1 MKQIFFSNKE
11 NMLDRQVTLKTS
23 DQTQTSNT
31 KSDDIYVRNTLT
43 IESDYNSIKSSMVR
57 FEEQSNLQKFNTYSN
72 IVIKKYINDKIT
84 ALEIQ
89 NMITQ
94 LCALSEMVWQ
104 NEQQAGELKKYNVK
118 LQIKTVLMTDTSIT
132 QQIAE
137 TLLDDM
143 IDKTIQ
149 NNTKS
154 QLIQLAQN
162 ILKISVKA
170 SGCLSSCFK

>member
-1 MKQIFFSNKE
+1 M
-11 NMLDRQVTLKTS
+11 MDRQVTQSLKTFTS
-23 DQTQTSNT
+23 GDIQTKVVVADQTQTQ
-31 KSDDIYVRNTLT
+31 NTLT

-118 LQIKTVLMTDTSIT
+118 LQIKTVLHTSIT
-132 QQIAE
+132 QQIAK

>member
-1 MKQIFFSNKE
+1 M
-11 NMLDRQVTLKTS
+11 MDRQVTQSLKTFTS
-23 DQTQTSNT
+23 GDIQTKVVVADQTQTQ
-31 KSDDIYVRNTLT
+31 NTLT

-149 NNTKS
+149 NNTQS

>member
-1 MKQIFFSNKE
+1 
-11 NMLDRQVTLKTS
+11 
-23 DQTQTSNT
+23 
-31 KSDDIYVRNTLT
+31 
-43 IESDYNSIKSSMVR
+43 
-57 FEEQSNLQKFNTYSN
+57 
-72 IVIKKYINDKIT
+72 
-84 ALEIQ
+84 
-89 NMITQ
+89 MITQ

-170 SGCLSSCFK
+170 SGCLSTWSSLMTNHLVSNDTMSKDIYVLMTTQTQYLSAKAPGLKALCLDD